1 MFIPD
6 TGEVYRAHDILLEQ
20 DVVLKLEPMDGEHH
34 LLEHEFEV
42 YKKLGKGTGISR
54 VRWFGTEAGFD
65 VMAIDRLGH
74 SLEDIFLSCH
84 FRFSV
89 RDVSILA
96 YQLVSQSARKE

>member
-1 MFIPD
+1 VFIPD
-6 TGEVYRAHDILLEQ
+6 TGEVYNAHDILLEQ
-20 DVVLKLEPMDGEHH
+20 DVVLKLEPMNGEHH
-34 LLEHEFEV
+34 LLEYEFQV
-42 YKKLGKGTGISR
+42 YKKLGKGTGIPR

-65 VMAIDRLGH
+65 VMAIDRLGP

-89 RDVSILA
+89 RNVLILA